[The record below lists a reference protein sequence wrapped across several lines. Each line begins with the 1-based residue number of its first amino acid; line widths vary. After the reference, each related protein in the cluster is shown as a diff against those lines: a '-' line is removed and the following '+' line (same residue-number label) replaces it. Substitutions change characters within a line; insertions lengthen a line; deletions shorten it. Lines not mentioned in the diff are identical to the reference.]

1 MAKMSKAAEKGA
13 QGGQGRLSGTVV
25 LKFGGTSVEDSAAL
39 RRVIGIVAQR
49 NQPVVVVV
57 SALAGVT
64 DQLLTA
70 GEQAANGQLAAAQ
83 ETLRNVQERHSRM
96 AGELLPGALAGAFQS
111 YLQSECEEAE
121 KVLQG
126 VAALG
131 EFSPRTADRL
141 VGRGELL
148 SSRLLSDALRAQGS
162 DAAWV
167 DARECMV
174 TDEAHGCAAPLREET
189 DLRLCQRVS
198 PLLESGQV
206 PVLGGF
212 IGATVDGTPTTLG
225 RGGSDFSAA
234 LVAAGL
240 DAGALE
246 IWTDVDGIMTADPRL
261 CPDARLIPSIS
272 FAEAAELAQA
282 GAKVLHPATLL
293 PATEKNIPVYVR
305 NSRRPQ
311 SRGTRIVSEGAQP
324 AVRAITAKRG
334 VVIVEA
340 RLRRQADA
348 QTLSQVLQACEGHG
362 LHLCSLSRHSV
373 VLLTDS
379 KQAVRQMQ
387 RALEDVAEVQGE
399 NHKAIVRIF
408 GDRIGRRTQLVG
420 QIFRALS
427 GIEVRLACPGEGER
441 NLTLVVDEDR
451 AAESVRRLHSLFFP
465 AAGQPEKELSQ
476 AGVQ

>member
-1 MAKMSKAAEKGA
+1 MSQAAEN
-13 QGGQGRLSGTVV
+13 GQCGDDRGSSCVV
-25 LKFGGTSVEDSAAL
+25 LKFGGTSVEDSAAF
-39 RRVIGIVAQR
+39 RRVLAIVGQR
-49 NQPVVVVV
+49 RDKPTAVVV

-64 DQLLTA
+64 DQLLVA
-70 GEQAANGQLAAAQ
+70 GEQAA
-83 ETLRNVQERHSRM
+83 
-96 AGELLPGALAGAFQS
+96 AGELVEAIEILRTIRERHDRVARELILGSQVTAFLS
-111 YLQSECEEAE
+111 WLHDECEALG
-121 KVLQG
+121 KLLQG
-126 VAALG
+126 VTALG
-131 EFSPRTADRL
+131 EFSARTADRL
-141 VGRGELL
+141 VGAGEVL
-148 SSRLLSDALRAQGS
+148 SSRLLAEALRGAGN
-162 DAAWV
+162 DTVWV
-167 DARECMV
+167 NARECIV

-189 DLRLCQRVS
+189 DRRLEKLVL
-198 PLLESGQV
+198 PLLREGRL

-212 IGATVDGTPTTLG
+212 IAATMDGTPTTLG

-240 DAGALE
+240 GAHALE

-261 CPDARLIPSIS
+261 CPDARLIATIS

-311 SRGTRIVSEGAQP
+311 SPGTRIVPEGEQP
-324 AVRAITAKRG
+324 EVRAITAKRG
-334 VVIVEA
+334 MVIVQA
-340 RLRRQADA
+340 RFRRQVDA
-348 QTLSQVLQACEGHG
+348 HLLGQILNACEGYS
-362 LHLCSLSRHSV
+362 LDLCSLSQCSA

-379 KQAVRQMQ
+379 KQAVRQLKH
-387 RALEDVAEVQGE
+387 ALEDVAEVQGE
-399 NHKAIVRIF
+399 NHKAIVRVF
-408 GDRIGRRTQLVG
+408 GDRIGRRTLLVG

-441 NLTLVVDEDR
+441 NLTLVVDEDQ

-465 AAGQPEKELSQ
+465 VTEQAVRHRSQ